1 MYTNIFKDLTFYFNL
16 SKFIMVTD
24 FKNADYFI
32 SGLKQIINKQSSDN
46 LVLQKSNEELKAKLE
61 MIENKISEK
70 KKENDQLKKE
80 NKLLN
85 NNSLRLIRKVR
96 VLEKKSRKM
105 EYKM

>member
-1 MYTNIFKDLTFYFNL
+1 
-16 SKFIMVTD
+16 
-24 FKNADYFI
+24 
-32 SGLKQIINKQSSDN
+32 
-46 LVLQKSNEELKAKLE
+46 
-61 MIENKISEK
+61 MIENKILEK